1 MEYLTYPQYQAM
13 GGQLSMS
20 EFTPLEYACRK
31 RIDLLTDCRVQPMA
45 DAGAVPEAVRM
56 CMFALINLESKVG
69 ITAQVDNPVATSF
82 NTDGYS
88 ESYGNLPKAGRP
100 NSKWTL
106 WWASTFTGKWTS
118 AASPS
123 CSGGA
128 PVKLCNDVITIFNAY
143 LDKDRGADIYLP
155 TVISGVS
162 WYLHTITTV
171 DSGNGACGPQI
182 SLRCVSPS
190 TLTFPG
196 KPMRSAGL
204 CGGR

>member
-69 ITAQVDNPVATSF
+69 VTAQVDNPVATSF

-88 ESYGNLPKAGRP
+88 ESYGNLPKVGEAKQQMDAMVGQYLYGEVDLHGVPLLFRGVRP
-100 NSKWTL
+100 
-106 WWASTFTGKWTS
+106 
-118 AASPS
+118 
-123 CSGGA
+123 
-128 PVKLCNDVITIFNAY
+128 
-143 LDKDRGADIYLP
+143 
-155 TVISGVS
+155 
-162 WYLHTITTV
+162 
-171 DSGNGACGPQI
+171 
-182 SLRCVSPS
+182 
-190 TLTFPG
+190 
-196 KPMRSAGL
+196 
-204 CGGR
+204 